1 MSGCFNFRIIKQED
15 GTEIFD
21 RSLSTTYDSITPF
34 QMLEYIEADSQI
46 AFMESIKRREQAE
59 RERYKRKLLHKA
71 VALWSLI

>member
-1 MSGCFNFRIIKQED
+1 MSGCFDFRIIKQED

-21 RSLSTTYDSITPF
+21 RSLSTPYDSITPC
-34 QMLEYIEADSQI
+34 QMMEYIEADNQI

-59 RERYKRKLLHKA
+59 RKRHKRTLFHKA